1 MECYTHYENAP
12 HPNSLNKTYDTLI
25 KTLLSRVSQ
34 DDAVYEISDMEG
46 GLRMNKRAKSKG
58 RKADGK
64 GDLTTADLV
73 VLSLLLEQPMHG
85 YDLLSMYQRQEVADW
100 ASISKAQLYYALRK
114 LDKLK
119 FLEGNLEDGN
129 VRDRMVY
136 KLTEDGLR
144 ALSNGLADPS
154 WAHGR
159 VAQPFTTWLGLSI
172 HADPEVQKEVIHA
185 RERFLVDEIA
195 KEEQSL
201 VYIGTLKEERAI
213 KGANIVRLTIS
224 QLKIELEWL
233 RGLLNDH

>member
-1 MECYTHYENAP
+1 
-12 HPNSLNKTYDTLI
+12 
-25 KTLLSRVSQ
+25 
-34 DDAVYEISDMEG
+34 
-46 GLRMNKRAKSKG
+46 MNKRTTAKG

-114 LDKLK
+114 LDKLR
-119 FLEGNLEDGN
+119 FLEGTLEGGTA
-129 VRDRMVY
+129 RDRMVY
-136 KLTEDGLR
+136 KLTDAGLR
-144 ALSNGLADPS
+144 ALSVGLADPS
-154 WAHGR
+154 WAEGR

-172 HADPEVQKEVIHA
+172 HADPEVQKEVLKA

-201 VYIGTLKEERAI
+201 IYIGTLKDERAL

-224 QLKIELEWL
+224 QLKVELEWVK
-233 RGLLNDH
+233 GLLT